1 MIVLGI
7 ETSCDETALALL
19 ECQGDLTT
27 PTFKVVAEELF
38 SQIEIHK
45 KYGGVFPMMAKREH
59 GRNLIPLLKN
69 LLQKAGYA
77 QPYSSTK
84 NHSSILENTGMILL
98 REPELLK
105 DFLEYIPTIEP
116 PTRPVRSREG
126 LQRGFASNG
135 IDMIAVTTGP
145 GLEPALWVGINFAKA
160 LASVWNIPVMPS
172 NHMEGHLFSVL
183 LDTTEKI
190 KRQKSKG
197 KIEFPIIA
205 LLVSG
210 GHTDLILVK
219 EWLVYESLGTTRDD
233 AVGEAF
239 DKVARILGLPYPG
252 GPEISRLAK
261 QAREK
266 NLPNVFDLP
275 RPMLRSGD
283 FDFSFSGLKTSVLY
297 KVQKMG
303 VLSDDQKAA
312 IAREFENA
320 AIEVLVEKTRRA
332 ITQYGAR
339 TLVAAGGV
347 IANTELRKKL
357 KELTESIPEVNLLI
371 PELRLS
377 TDNAVM
383 IAAAAYIRFMAG
395 AKPKTPDEILET
407 VAEGRME
414 LI

>member
-160 LASVWNIPVMPS
+160 LSSVWNIPVMPS